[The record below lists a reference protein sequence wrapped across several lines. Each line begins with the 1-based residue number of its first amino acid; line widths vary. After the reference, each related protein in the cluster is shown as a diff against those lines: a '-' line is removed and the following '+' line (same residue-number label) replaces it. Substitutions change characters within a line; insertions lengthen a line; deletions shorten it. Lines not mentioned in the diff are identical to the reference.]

1 MARNQIQFQKGMS
14 LATFQRLY
22 GTEEQCHE
30 AVIKM
35 RWPDGFACPRCG
47 GRCYSYCKPKRVF
60 QCSGCRLQTSAKAGT
75 IFHKSQTPLTKWFLA
90 MYFITT
96 AKNDVAALELMRH
109 LDVTWKCAWLIKQKL
124 MEVMFQR
131 NSMYKLEGDIQ
142 IDDAY
147 QGGEKPAIPGKSG
160 RGARSKAPFIV
171 AVQTRNGR
179 PIFAHIRCVAGF
191 TKKAIRAYAE
201 RAIKAGSCVL
211 SDGLGCWKGF
221 AEAGLEHIRKVTG
234 GGRPREGEF
243 KWVNTLLGNMQS
255 AIIGTCRSC
264 DSQHLPR
271 YLAAYEWR
279 YNRRFELDKN
289 IGCLTRAALA
299 TKPAPHRE
307 IIAI

>member
-14 LATFQRLY
+14 FATFQRLY
-22 GTEEQCHE
+22 GTEELCHE
-30 AVIKM
+30 ALVKM
-35 RWPDGFACPRCG
+35 RWPDGFVCPRCG
-47 GRCYSYCKPKRVF
+47 GRHYSFCKPKRVF
-60 QCSGCRLQTSAKAGT
+60 QCSDCRLQTSAKAGT

-90 MYFITT
+90 MYFIMT

-147 QGGEKPAIPGKSG
+147 QGGEKSGKTG
-160 RGARSKAPFIV
+160 RGAGNKAPFIV

-179 PIFAHIRCVAGF
+179 PIFAHIRCIAGF

-201 RAIKAGSCVL
+201 CAIKAGSRVL
-211 SDGLGCWKGF
+211 SDGLRCWKAF
-221 AEAGLEHIRKVTG
+221 AEVGLEHIAKVTG

-279 YNRRFELDKN
+279 YNRRFELHKN
-289 IGCLTRAALA
+289 IERLTRAALT